1 MEPVSD
7 MLAIPAV
14 DSPDDVVIDYM
25 VQNNQACRQN
35 TERYDELQ
43 QWLRGRA
50 Q

>member
-1 MEPVSD
+1 MEPVSN

-35 TERYDELQ
+35 TKRYDELQ